1 MSKQISAAELGE
13 VVNKLLAGNSGE
25 LEHARNFQGFMT
37 DLASLVAQFCGGEVH
52 KPASRSAEDETWY
65 VGIHG
70 NDSLPEDGGI
80 WAGYDPEGEMFE
92 KIICA
97 VKVTGDAS
105 DPDDTAIAGDYEFEV
120 KLARAVD
127 LDDSTLCEQS
137 AIAKAGL
144 DDFHNQFGIACLDDF
159 NICVLLP
166 NGHEIAED
174 ENIEPGLVSAVAYI
188 G

>member
-1 MSKQISAAELGE
+1 MSKQISAAELGG
-13 VVNKLLAGNSGE
+13 VVNKLLAGNNGE

-37 DLASLVAQFCGGEVH
+37 ELASLVAQYCGGEVH
-52 KPASRSAEDETWY
+52 HPASLSAEDDTWY
-65 VGIHG
+65 VGVHG

-80 WAGYDPEGEMFE
+80 WAGYDPEGELFE
-92 KIICA
+92 KIICT

-120 KLARAVD
+120 KLSRVVV

-137 AIAKAGL
+137 AIAKAVL

-159 NICVLLP
+159 SISVLLS
-166 NGHEIAED
+166 NGRAIAED
-174 ENIEPGLVSAVAYI
+174 EDIETGLVSAVAYI